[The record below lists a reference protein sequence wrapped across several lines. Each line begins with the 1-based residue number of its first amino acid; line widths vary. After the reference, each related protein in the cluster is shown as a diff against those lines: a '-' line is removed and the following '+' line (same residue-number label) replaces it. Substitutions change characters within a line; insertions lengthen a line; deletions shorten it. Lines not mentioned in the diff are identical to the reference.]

1 MDVGIKDRALI
12 ESALKR
18 AHATFTGQDL
28 YLITI
33 YKCTY
38 FTSFLASMVYV

>member
-1 MDVGIKDRALI
+1 MVMDVGIKDSALI

-18 AHATFTGQDL
+18 AYATGQDL
-28 YLITI
+28 YPITI
-33 YKCTY
+33 DKCTY